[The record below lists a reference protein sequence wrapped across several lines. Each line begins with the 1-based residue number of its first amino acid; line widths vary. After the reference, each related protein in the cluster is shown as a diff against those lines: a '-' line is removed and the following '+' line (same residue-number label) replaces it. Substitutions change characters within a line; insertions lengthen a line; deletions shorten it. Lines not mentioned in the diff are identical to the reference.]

1 MDYTR
6 NEDYYFRSEREGSAF
21 NAVLDVLFIEGSSP
35 ETEPVTYEEAIQQAN
50 IDDIAGDVNLIESYI
65 TTARIQCET
74 FACMSF
80 ISREIESV
88 VNNSLGGIYLP
99 YGPIIAVSSVYDKDD
114 NEITSDSYKVLGV
127 KFKQLSYPMRDYLKV
142 TYTAGWTELPQIFKT
157 AILQQVAYLYEHRG
171 DEKAD
176 TFSPIAA
183 SLLKPHMR
191 Q

>member
-1 MDYTR
+1 MNYTR
-6 NEDYYFRSEREGSAF
+6 NEDYYFRGTRGGAAF

-50 IDDIAGDVNLIESYI
+50 IDDIAGDQDLIEAFI

-74 FACMSF
+74 FACISF
-80 ISREIESV
+80 ISREIEAV

-99 YGPIIAVSSVYDKDD
+99 YGPVTDVSSVVDKEGEVVEFTVD
-114 NEITSDSYKVLGV
+114 GV
-127 KFKQLSYPMRDYLKV
+127 KWKQLREPDYAYLKV
-142 TYTAGWTELPQIFKT
+142 TYTAGYETLPQIFKT